1 MRKGEIDII
10 TLGCSKNLVDAE
22 RLMRQ
27 LELAGYRCVHD
38 SSMPKGEI
46 AIINTCGFIGD
57 AKEESIEMILQF
69 AERKNKGKLRK
80 LYVMGCLSQRYR
92 EELPT
97 EIPEVDKWF
106 GKFDYM
112 GIVDEC
118 TNERL
123 KELPTDYSLEFK
135 GKDYERTL
143 TTPKHYAYLK
153 IAEGCNRYCSY
164 CAIPLITGRFTSRKM
179 ENILDEVRWLVNEG
193 VKEFNVIAQDL
204 SSYGLDLYGEHRLAQ
219 LIDEMAQIEGVEWIR
234 LHYAY
239 PTDFP
244 YDILP
249 VMAKHSNVCKYMDIA
264 LQHCSSNVLE
274 KMRRHITCE
283 EQNAL
288 IERIRKEVPGICI
301 RTTLLVG
308 HPGETQEDFDEL
320 CEWVKKMRRHITCEE
335 QNALI
340 ERIRKEVPGI
350 CIRTTLLVGHPGE
363 TQEDF
368 DELCEWVKKM
378 RFDRMGAFA
387 YSEEEGT
394 FAARHYTDD
403 IPQTEKERRVDI
415 LMTLQQS
422 ISSEILSQM
431 VGTKQRIVI
440 DREEEEYYIGRTQY
454 DSPEV
459 DCEVLIEKSK
469 MENRTSGTNE
479 LKIGEFYTV
488 NIIKSEDFDLYAKL

>member
-27 LELAGYRCVHD
+27 LELIGYRCVHD
-38 SSMPKGEI
+38 SAMPKGEI

-69 AERKNKGKLRK
+69 AERKANGKLRK

-112 GIVDEC
+112 GIVEEVKG
-118 TNERL
+118 ERL
-123 KELPTDYSLEFK
+123 KAK
-135 GKDYERTL
+135 GKEYERML

-164 CAIPLITGRFTSRKM
+164 CAIPLITGKFTSRKM
-179 ENILDEVRWLVNEG
+179 EEILDEVRWMVSEG

-204 SSYGLDLYGEHRLAQ
+204 SSYGLDIYGEHRLAQ
-219 LIDEMAQIEGVEWIR
+219 LIDEIAQIEGVEWIR

-249 VMAKHSNVCKYMDIA
+249 VMAKHPNVCKYMDIA

-283 EQNAL
+283 EQNSL

-308 HPGETQEDFDEL
+308 HPGETEEDFNEL
-320 CEWVKKMRRHITCEE
+320 CEWVK
-335 QNALI
+335 N
-340 ERIRKEVPGI
+340 
-350 CIRTTLLVGHPGE
+350 
-363 TQEDF
+363 
-368 DELCEWVKKM
+368 M
-378 RFDRMGAFA
+378 RFDRMGAFS

-403 IPQTEKERRVDI
+403 IPQEEKERRVET
-415 LMTLQQS
+415 LMTIQQS
-422 ISSEILSQM
+422 ISSELLRQM

-440 DREEEEYYIGRTQY
+440 DREEYEYYVGRTQY

-459 DCEVLIEKSK
+459 DCEVLIEKA
-469 MENRTSGTNE
+469 TNE
-479 LKIGEFYTV
+479 KLNIGEFYTV
-488 NIIKSEDFDLYAKL
+488 NIIKSEDFDLYATL

>member
-27 LELAGYRCVHD
+27 LELVGYRCVHD
-38 SSMPKGEI
+38 SAMPKGEI

-106 GKFDYM
+106 GKFDYL
-112 GIVDEC
+112 GIVDELKG
-118 TNERL
+118 ERS
-123 KELPTDYSLEFK
+123 KVK
-135 GKDYERTL
+135 GVEYERTL

-164 CAIPLITGRFTSRKM
+164 CAIPLITGRFTSRTM
-179 ENILDEVRWLVNEG
+179 EDILNEVRWLVSEG
-193 VKEFNVIAQDL
+193 VREFNVIAQDL

-219 LIDEMAQIEGVEWIR
+219 LVDEMAKIEGVEWIR

-249 VMAKHSNVCKYMDIA
+249 VMAKHPNVCKYMDIA
-264 LQHCSSNVLE
+264 LQHCSSNVLD

-308 HPGETQEDFDEL
+308 HPGETEEDFNEL
-320 CEWVKKMRRHITCEE
+320 C
-335 QNALI
+335 
-340 ERIRKEVPGI
+340 
-350 CIRTTLLVGHPGE
+350 
-363 TQEDF
+363 D
-368 DELCEWVKKM
+368 WVKKM

-394 FAARHYTDD
+394 FAARHYSDD
-403 IPQTEKERRVDI
+403 IPQEEKERRVDT
-415 LMTLQQS
+415 LMALQQS

-440 DREEEEYYIGRTQY
+440 DREEQEYYVGRTQY

-459 DCEVLIEKSK
+459 DCEVLIDKAEK
-469 MENRTSGTNE
+469 
-479 LKIGEFYTV
+479 LQIGEFYVV

>member
-38 SSMPKGEI
+38 SADPKGEI

-57 AKEESIEMILQF
+57 AKEESIDIILQF
-69 AERKNKGKLRK
+69 AERKTKGKLRK

-92 EELPT
+92 EELPA

-106 GKFDYM
+106 GKFDYL
-112 GIVDEC
+112 GIVE
-118 TNERL
+118 EVGRL
-123 KELPTDYSLEFK
+123 GDKAIGRL
-135 GKDYERTL
+135 GADYERSL

-164 CAIPLITGRFTSRKM
+164 CAIPLITGKFTSRTM
-179 ENILDEVRWLVNEG
+179 EDILAEVRWLVGEG

-219 LIDEMAQIEGVEWIR
+219 LVDEMAQIAGVEWIR
-234 LHYAY
+234 LHYTY

-244 YDILP
+244 YDLLP
-249 VMAKHSNVCKYMDIA
+249 VMAKHKNVCKYMDIA
-264 LQHCSSNVLE
+264 LQHCSDNMLK
-274 KMRRHITCE
+274 KMHRHITRE
-283 EQNAL
+283 EQDAV
-288 IERIRKEVPGICI
+288 IARIRKEVPGICI

-308 HPGETQEDFDEL
+308 HPGETEEDFNEL
-320 CEWVKKMRRHITCEE
+320 CEWVKTMKFE
-335 QNALI
+335 
-340 ERIRKEVPGI
+340 
-350 CIRTTLLVGHPGE
+350 
-363 TQEDF
+363 
-368 DELCEWVKKM
+368 
-378 RFDRMGAFA
+378 RMGAFA

-394 FAARHYTDD
+394 YAAKHYIDD
-403 IPQTEKERRVDI
+403 IPQEEKERRVET
-415 LMTLQQS
+415 LMAIQQE

-431 VGTKQRIVI
+431 VGTEQRVVI
-440 DREEEEYYIGRTQY
+440 DREEAEYYVGRTQY

-459 DCEVLIEKSK
+459 DCEVLIAKGARSQEQGAK
-469 MENRTSGTNE
+469 T
-479 LKIGEFYTV
+479 LKTGEYYTV
-488 NIIKSEDFDLYAKL
+488 TIIKSEDFDLYATL

>member
-27 LELAGYRCVHD
+27 LELAGYHCVHD
-38 SSMPKGEI
+38 SAEPKGEI

-57 AKEESIEMILQF
+57 AKEESIEIILQF
-69 AERKNKGKLRK
+69 AQRKAKKKLRR
-80 LYVMGCLSQRYR
+80 LYVMGCLSQRYK
-92 EELPT
+92 EELPI

-112 GIVDEC
+112 GIVE
-118 TNERL
+118 EV
-123 KELPTDYSLEFK
+123 KGEKLEVI

-164 CAIPLITGRFTSRKM
+164 CAIPLITGKYTSRRK
-179 ENILDEVRWLVNEG
+179 EDILNEVRWLVSEG

-204 SSYGLDLYGEHRLAQ
+204 SSYGLDLYGEHHLAQ

-249 VMAKHSNVCKYMDIA
+249 IMAKHKNVCKYMDIA

-283 EQNAL
+283 EQNTL

-308 HPGETQEDFDEL
+308 HPGETEEDFNAL
-320 CEWVKKMRRHITCEE
+320 CSWVK
-335 QNALI
+335 Q
-340 ERIRKEVPGI
+340 
-350 CIRTTLLVGHPGE
+350 
-363 TQEDF
+363 
-368 DELCEWVKKM
+368 M

-394 FAARHYTDD
+394 FAARHYVDD
-403 IPQTEKERRVDI
+403 ISQEEKERRVER
-415 LMTLQQS
+415 LMTIQQE
-422 ISSEILSQM
+422 ISAEILSQM
-431 VGTKQRIVI
+431 VNTKQRVVI
-440 DREEEEYYIGRTQY
+440 DREEENYYIGRTQY

-459 DCEVLIEKSK
+459 DCEVLIAKGSNSQDE
-469 MENRTSGTNE
+469 G
-479 LKIGEFYTV
+479 LKIGEFYNVT
-488 NIIKSEDFDLYAKL
+488 IIKSEDFDLYARL